1 MEMSLIILAWIIFS
15 AVQIIAERQRRPTSN
30 PPPGIDFDIPTLA
43 NDPNQP
49 AEVHEINLAELYRRR
64 KADKVSAP
72 PPKVQVQPVE
82 EVQAEPPAIDM
93 HAIILAEI
101 LDKPKA
107 LRRR

>member
-49 AEVHEINLAELYRRR
+49 AEVHEVNLAQLYRQR
-64 KADKVSAP
+64 KAEKVSQQPA
-72 PPKVQVQPVE
+72 KVQAQPVE
-82 EVQAEPPAIDM
+82 EVPPAIDM
-93 HAIILAEI
+93 QAIILAEI